1 MHVRCIIKVFA
12 ILFRLKMKYI
22 LSLLFV
28 CFIRQASGMAGMDAF
43 LNDLI
48 NGQDEGIIPFI
59 VEAIR
64 DIYELEIITYI
75 FKQAMTFTMLKNAQP

>member
-1 MHVRCIIKVFA
+1 
-12 ILFRLKMKYI
+12 MKYI

-59 VEAIR
+59 VKAIR
-64 DIYELEIITYI
+64 DIYEL
-75 FKQAMTFTMLKNAQP
+75 